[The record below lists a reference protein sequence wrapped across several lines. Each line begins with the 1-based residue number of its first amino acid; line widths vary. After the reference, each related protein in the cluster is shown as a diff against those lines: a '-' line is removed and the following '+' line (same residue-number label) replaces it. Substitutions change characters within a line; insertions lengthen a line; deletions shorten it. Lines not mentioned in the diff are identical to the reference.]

1 MGIISLLP
9 SAVVGLASKARARLA
24 SAALVAALVGCRRDH
39 AVPPAAGPVP
49 SLLTADA
56 APPAAPRGRE
66 IALLYSSN
74 LQGKYAPCT
83 CAVQPLGGLA
93 RRATVIA
100 RARAEADAAL
110 AVDAGDLFQPEGT
123 TAETERQANLLAAG
137 IASGGI
143 DAFTPGEGDLAI
155 GVPLLKKVTAAFKI
169 PVVSANLYGRDGQRL
184 FAADRLIDAG
194 GTRIGFFGVTAP
206 PTAADAN
213 HWRAAGIVVRDPAD
227 AARESAEALRARGA
241 EIVVALVHA
250 GLPAENRRLVGQMAE
265 RAGTPASARIDWVVL
280 GHSALNLE
288 SPEPVGGARLL
299 EAQSE
304 GKNLGRL
311 ELHLVNGAAGAGG
324 ERAWVDRGERAEI
337 ASILADHRRQ
347 LGEDDRSLGQLDPAS
362 LESYYQQRRRDLGAA
377 IARETALLARLPAEI
392 TGSWFDNRI
401 IPLDRNV
408 PDDPAVATLV
418 QAYLARGLAEKRR
431 RHL

>member
-1 MGIISLLP
+1 M
-9 SAVVGLASKARARLA
+9 
-24 SAALVAALVGCRRDH
+24 
-39 AVPPAAGPVP
+39 
-49 SLLTADA
+49 
-56 APPAAPRGRE
+56 
-66 IALLYSSN
+66 
-74 LQGKYAPCT
+74 
-83 CAVQPLGGLA
+83 
-93 RRATVIA
+93 RATCSS
-100 RARAEADAAL
+100 R
-110 AVDAGDLFQPEGT
+110 EGT

-213 HWRAAGIVVRDPAD
+213 RWRADGIVVRDPVD
-227 AARESAEALRARGA
+227 AARESAAVAARARGGDRGG
-241 EIVVALVHA
+241 A
-250 GLPAENRRLVGQMAE
+250 GPRRPARRE
-265 RAGTPASARIDWVVL
+265 PPAGRRRITGVDWAVL

-288 SPEPVGGARLL
+288 SPEPSGGARLL

-311 ELHLVNGAAGAGG
+311 DLHLVNGARDRSSTAASGRRSRRSWPTIAGSSTTTT
-324 ERAWVDRGERAEI
+324 DT
-337 ASILADHRRQ
+337 
-347 LGEDDRSLGQLDPAS
+347 LGELDPAS
-362 LESYYQQRRRDLGAA
+362 AEAYYQQRRRDLGAA

-392 TGSWFDNRI
+392 TGSWFENHI
-401 IPLDRNV
+401 IPLDRNI
-408 PDDPAVATLV
+408 PDDPGVATLV
-418 QAYLARGLAEKRR
+418 RGYLARGLAEKRR
-431 RHL
+431 PHL

>member
-1 MGIISLLP
+1 MEILSFLR
-9 SAVVGLASKARARLA
+9 SVFVGLASKARARLA
-24 SAALVAALVGCRRDH
+24 SAALVVALLGCRKQQ
-39 AVPPAAGPVP
+39 AVSPTAETALSGLPAP
-49 SLLTADA
+49 DA

-74 LQGKYAPCT
+74 LQGKYAPCS

-93 RRATVIA
+93 RRATVTA
-100 RARAEADAAL
+100 RARAEADATL
-110 AVDAGDLFQPEGT
+110 VVDAGDLFQPEGT

-143 DAFTPGEGDLAI
+143 DAFTPGEGDLAL

-194 GTRIGFFGVTAP
+194 GTRVGLFGVTAP
-206 PTAADAN
+206 PTATDAN
-213 HWRAAGIVVRDPAD
+213 RWRADGIVVRDPAD
-227 AARESAEALRARGA
+227 AAREAAESLRARGA
-241 EIVVALVHA
+241 QIVVALVHA
-250 GLPAENRRLVGQMAE
+250 GLPAENRRLVAAITGV
-265 RAGTPASARIDWVVL
+265 DWAVL

-288 SPEPVGGARLL
+288 SPEASGGARLL

-311 ELHLVNGAAGAGG
+311 DLHLVNGGG
-324 ERAWVDRGERAEI
+324 TLVDRNERAEI
-337 ASILADHRRQ
+337 ASILDDHRRQ
-347 LGEDDRSLGQLDPAS
+347 LHGDDHTLGELDPAS
-362 LESYYQQRRRDLGAA
+362 AEAYYQQRRRELQAA

-392 TGSWFDNRI
+392 SGSWFENRI
-401 IPLDRNV
+401 IPLDRTI
-408 PDDPAVATLV
+408 PDDPGVATLV
-418 QAYLARGLAEKRR
+418 RGYLARGLAEKRR
-431 RHL
+431 PHL

>member
-1 MGIISLLP
+1 MFVALFGCRKEPAVSP
-9 SAVVGLASKARARLA
+9 VVGPAL
-24 SAALVAALVGCRRDH
+24 SAL
-39 AVPPAAGPVP
+39 PP
-49 SLLTADA
+49 ADA
-56 APPAAPRGRE
+56 APPAAPRGRQ

-74 LQGKYAPCT
+74 LQGKYAPCN

-93 RRATVIA
+93 RRATVTA
-100 RARAEADAAL
+100 RVRAEAEATL
-110 AVDAGDLFQPEGT
+110 VVDAGDLFLPQGS

-137 IASGGI
+137 ISSGGI

-194 GTRIGFFGVTAP
+194 GTRIGIFGVTAP

-213 HWRAAGIVVRDPAD
+213 RWRAYGIVVRDPAD
-227 AARESAEALRARGA
+227 AARESAEGLRARGA
-241 EIVVALVHA
+241 QIVVALVHA
-250 GLPAENRRLVGQMAE
+250 GLPAENRRLVGALT
-265 RAGTPASARIDWVVL
+265 GVDWAVL

-288 SPEPVGGARLL
+288 SPEPSGGARLL

-311 ELHLVNGAAGAGG
+311 DLHVVGGALTF
-324 ERAWVDRGERAEI
+324 VDRGERAEI

-347 LGEDDRSLGQLDPAS
+347 LHDDDHTLGELDPATA
-362 LESYYQQRRRDLGAA
+362 EAYYQQRRRELGTA
-377 IARETALLARLPAEI
+377 IARETALLARLPAEL
-392 TGSWFDNRI
+392 TGSWFENRI
-401 IPLDRNV
+401 IPLDRNL
-408 PDDPAVATLV
+408 PDDPGVATLV
-418 QAYLARGLAEKRR
+418 RGYLARGLAEKRR
-431 RHL
+431 PHL

>member
-1 MGIISLLP
+1 MGILSPLR
-9 SAVVGLASKARARLA
+9 SVFVGLALKARARLA
-24 SAALVAALVGCRRDH
+24 SAALVVALVGCRKQQ
-39 AVPPAAGPVP
+39 AVSATAGPALGELP
-49 SLLTADA
+49 GADA
-56 APPAAPRGRE
+56 AAPAAARGRE

-74 LQGKYAPCT
+74 LQGKYAPCN

-93 RRATVIA
+93 RRATVTA
-100 RARAEADAAL
+100 RARGEADATL
-110 AVDAGDLFQPEGT
+110 VVDAGDLFLPEGT
-123 TAETERQANLLAAG
+123 AAETERQANLLAAG

-169 PVVSANLYGRDGQRL
+169 PVVSANLFGRDGQRL

-194 GTRIGFFGVTAP
+194 GTRIGFFGVSAP

-213 HWRAAGIVVRDPAD
+213 RWRADGIVVRDPAD

-241 EIVVALVHA
+241 QIVVALVHV
-250 GLPAENRRLVGQMAE
+250 GLPAENRRLVAALTGV
-265 RAGTPASARIDWVVL
+265 DWAVL

-288 SPEPVGGARLL
+288 SPEPSGGARLL

-311 ELHLVNGAAGAGG
+311 DLHLVGGALTF
-324 ERAWVDRGERAEI
+324 VDRAERAEI

-347 LGEDDRSLGQLDPAS
+347 LHDDDHTLGELDPATA
-362 LESYYQQRRRDLGAA
+362 EAYYQQRRRDLGAA

-392 TGSWFDNRI
+392 TGSWFENHI
-401 IPLDRNV
+401 IPLDRNI
-408 PDDPAVATLV
+408 PDDPGVATLV
-418 QAYLARGLAEKRR
+418 RGYLAKGLAEKRR
-431 RHL
+431 PHL

>member
-1 MGIISLLP
+1 MEIVSPVRSGF
-9 SAVVGLASKARARLA
+9 VGLASKTRARLA
-24 SAALVAALVGCRRDH
+24 LAALVVAMVGCRKEH
-39 AVPPAAGPVP
+39 AVSPTAGPALSALPAADP
-49 SLLTADA
+49 LA
-56 APPAAPRGRE
+56 APPTAPRGRE

-74 LQGKYAPCT
+74 LQGKYAPCN

-93 RRATVIA
+93 RRATVTA
-100 RARAEADAAL
+100 RARAEADATL
-110 AVDAGDLFQPEGT
+110 VVEAGDLFLPEGS

-143 DAFTPGEGDLAI
+143 DAFTPGEDDLAI
-155 GVPLLKKVTAAFKI
+155 GVPLLKKVTTAFKI
-169 PVVSANLYGRDGQRL
+169 PVISANLYGRDGQRL

-194 GTRIGFFGVTAP
+194 GTRIGVFGVTAP

-213 HWRAAGIVVRDPAD
+213 RWRAAGIVVRDPAD
-227 AARESAEALRARGA
+227 AARESAAALRVRGA

-250 GLPAENRRLVGQMAE
+250 GLPAENRRLVAE
-265 RAGTPASARIDWVVL
+265 MTGVDWAVL

-288 SPEPVGGARLL
+288 SPEPSGGARLL

-311 ELHLVNGAAGAGG
+311 DLHLVGGA
-324 ERAWVDRGERAEI
+324 RTFVDLGERAEI

-347 LGEDDRSLGQLDPAS
+347 LHDDDHTLGELDPATA
-362 LESYYQQRRRDLGAA
+362 ESYYQQRRLDLGAA
-377 IARETALLARLPAEI
+377 IARESALLARLPAEI
-392 TGSWFDNRI
+392 TGSWFENHI
-401 IPLDRNV
+401 IPLDRNI

-418 QAYLARGLAEKRR
+418 RGYLARGLAEKRR
-431 RHL
+431 PHL